1 MEIIKTERLVLRTLE
16 ESDWDGLCKILQDE
30 EVMYAYEGA
39 FDAQEVRNWLE
50 KQWTRYREDGFG
62 LWCVVHIPADTR
74 SAFPVISVHS
84 QVSIQC
90 RWQS

>member
-1 MEIIKTERLVLRTLE
+1 MHNRPIAKLIKWFVKREKGKLV
-16 ESDWDGLCKILQDE
+16 D
-30 EVMYAYEGA
+30 
-39 FDAQEVRNWLE
+39 
-50 KQWTRYREDGFG
+50 
-62 LWCVVHIPADTR
+62 VHIPADTR